1 MTSTSG
7 YGEMLSPELDYTVK
21 VHNHSTVV
29 YRSIVPQGASS
40 TTLGTSSGVIG
51 PIDLILPPTC
61 FCPSKSRLTFDVNL
75 GALVSG
81 STGTTNLFRWVN
93 ANLGTML
100 NRVTLYDSATSAV
113 ICDVNNFEKWTSQ
126 IAPATEPL
134 ESYLGKTT
142 NQGAT
147 NVYPS
152 VTEGLAKCVPLDNIV
167 RNNVIG
173 TANFSGETTG
183 VVVGGDYTGRRLFY
197 ISPSTT
203 NEGTTVYLSVS
214 FNFDDIFRF
223 TALALDKNL
232 YNPANMVLQ
241 LYFNPNDSFQFGCP
255 SATDASTKV
264 SVGVG
269 ATVSNI
275 KIQLACEANLAIQAQ
290 TINMIMNQGVTIPVA
305 YPTVTRQSF
314 SQTTAPS
321 YNLVL
326 TAGYGKRIL
335 FLATSPFNSTALAIQ
350 NNHPVTRGNAGNN
363 GTLVQYQTTLNSVPI
378 KTPAGFDC
386 SKGEDWTIGN
396 KMYLQHSPTQ
406 SLSYY
411 LQDWVH
417 FDNWTGETPIS
428 HVDQTKVDGID
439 VSNQSQTFQFTA
451 TTSNIAQTWI
461 TSIVGQKLLALT
473 KQGAMIS

>member
-1 MTSTSG
+1 MSMDSK
-7 YGEMLSPELDYTVK
+7 YGETLSEELDYTSK

-40 TTLGTSSGVIG
+40 IVLGTTSGVVG
-51 PIDLILPPTC
+51 PVDLVLPPAT
-61 FCPSKSRLTFDVNL
+61 FCPAKSRLTFDVNL
-75 GALVSG
+75 GAAVSG
-81 STGTTNLFRWVN
+81 GTGTTNKFRWVN

-126 IAPATEPL
+126 IAPSTERL
-134 ESYLGKTT
+134 GSFLGKTV

-147 NVYPS
+147 NLYPS
-152 VTEGLAKCVPLDNIV
+152 LTEATAKANPLDNLV
-167 RNNVIG
+167 RNNIIG
-173 TANFSGETTG
+173 TANYSGSTTAT
-183 VVVGGDYTGRRLFY
+183 VVGTDYTGRRLFY
-197 ISPSTT
+197 ISPDTT
-203 NEGTTVYLSVS
+203 NDGTTVYLSVS
-214 FNFDDIFRF
+214 LNFDDLFRF
-223 TALALDKNL
+223 TALSLNKNL

-241 LYFNPNDSFQFGCP
+241 LYFNFNDAFQFACP
-255 SATDASTKV
+255 SATDATTKV

-275 KIQLACEANLAIQAQ
+275 KIQLAAEANLAIQAQ
-290 TINMIMNQGVTIPVA
+290 TINMIMNQGVSIPVA

-314 SQTTAPS
+314 STTTAPS

-335 FLATSPFNSTALAIQ
+335 FLATSPFNNTALAIQ
-350 NNHPVTRGNAGNN
+350 NSHDVTRSSLLN
-363 GTLVQYQTTLNSVPI
+363 YQTTLNSVPI

-386 SKGEDWTIGN
+386 TKGEDWTCSN
-396 KMYLQHSPTQ
+396 KMYLQDSPTQ

-411 LQDWVH
+411 LQDWIH
-417 FDNWTGETPIS
+417 FDAWTGESPMS

-439 VSNQSQTFQFTA
+439 VSTQSQTYQFTA
-451 TTSNIAQTWI
+451 TTSSAAQTWV
-461 TSIVGQKLLALT
+461 TSIVGQKILQLT